1 MSNYIFDDNVPI
13 PEPTT
18 GRSGPYR
25 SKYGFIAELNLNQ
38 SVFIPM
44 HRFKTSNLAQAVA
57 RYAKKLDRKFI
68 CRKRTEQGN
77 YGTRI
82 WRTK

>member
-13 PEPTT
+13 PAIRTKV
-18 GRSGPYR
+18 SGPYK

-38 SVFIPM
+38 SVFIPFT
-44 HRFKTSNLAQAVA
+44 RFTSTNLAQAVN
-57 RYAKKLDRKFI
+57 RFAKRLERKFV
-68 CRKRTEQGN
+68 CRKRTERGA

>member
-13 PEPTT
+13 PDIQT

-25 SKYGFIAELNLNQ
+25 SKYGFLAELNLNQ
-38 SVFIPM
+38 SVFIPTSK
-44 HRFKTSNLAQAVA
+44 FKTSNLAQAVA
-57 RYAKKLDRKFI
+57 RFAKRLDRKFI
-68 CRKRTEQGN
+68 CRKRTEKGV